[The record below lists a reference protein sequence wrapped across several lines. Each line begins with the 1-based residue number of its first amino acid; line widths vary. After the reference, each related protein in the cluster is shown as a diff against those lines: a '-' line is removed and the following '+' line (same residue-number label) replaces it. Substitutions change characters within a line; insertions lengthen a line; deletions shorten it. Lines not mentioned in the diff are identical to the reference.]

1 MNQNIPT
8 ELGTEKVGILL
19 RKYAVP
25 AIIAMTASSLYN
37 IADSIF
43 IGQGVGPYA
52 ISGLAL
58 TFPFMNLAAA
68 FGSLVGVGAST
79 LTSMLLGQKDYD
91 NAKKVLGNV
100 VVLNLILGV
109 TFCVFALIFLDP
121 ILYFFGAS
129 DQTISYAKEY
139 MEVIL
144 YGNVVT
150 HIYLGLNALLRSSG
164 HPRQAMAATIL
175 TVVLNCILDPLFIF
189 VFKTGIKGAAW
200 ATIISQVVA
209 LIWQIKI
216 FSNKNELIHFQKG
229 IFRLKGKIVKDSIAI
244 GMAPFLMNAVA
255 CFVVIIINQQ
265 LRKYGG
271 DLAIGA
277 YGIVNRVVFLFIM
290 IVMGFTQ
297 GMQPIAGYN
306 YGARQNSRVIE
317 VVKKTIWCAM
327 IVMSF
332 GFVVCELFPRTV
344 VSAFTSDDELIFH
357 AAQGLRIVMIMFPIL
372 GFQMV
377 VSNFFQ
383 SIGKPQKAIFL
394 SLSRQLIFLIPC
406 LYLLPYLFQ
415 EGAEI
420 RGVWYSFPISD
431 AISILTAAIMFF
443 RFLKK
448 FKTLPENEQQQ
459 LS

>member
-8 ELGTEKVGILL
+8 ELGTENIGKLL

-100 VVLNLILGV
+100 LVLNLILGISFSAV
-109 TFCVFALIFLDP
+109 SLIFLNP

-129 DQTISYAKEY
+129 EQTVSYASEY
-139 MEVIL
+139 MKIIL
-144 YGNVVT
+144 IGNVIT
-150 HIYLGLNALLRSSG
+150 HIYLGLNAMLRSSG
-164 HPRQAMAATIL
+164 HPRQAMMATIL

-200 ATIISQVVA
+200 ATIISQAVA
-209 LIWQIKI
+209 LVWQMKI
-216 FSNKNELIHFQKG
+216 FSNKNELLHFQKG
-229 IFRLKGKIVKDSIAI
+229 IFRLKKKIVMDSISI
-244 GMAPFLMNAVA
+244 GMAPFLMNAVS
-255 CFVVIIINQQ
+255 CFVVIVINQQ

-306 YGARQNSRVIE
+306 YGARQNGRVIE
-317 VVKKTIWCAM
+317 VVKKTILCAM
-327 IVMSF
+327 IVMTA
-332 GFVVCELFPRTV
+332 GFVVGESFPQTV
-344 VSAFTSDDELIFH
+344 VSAFTSDTELISH
-357 AAQGLRIVMIMFPIL
+357 AAIGLRIVMIMFPLL

-394 SLSRQLIFLIPC
+394 SLSRQLIFLLPC
-406 LYLLPYLFQ
+406 LYLLPNLFEDGSQ
-415 EGAEI
+415 I
-420 RGVWYSFPISD
+420 KGVWYSFPLSD
-431 AISILTAAIMFF
+431 AISIITAAIMFI
-443 RFLKK
+443 RFLKV
-448 FKTLPENEQQQ
+448 FKTNQNDGQKQ